1 MSEKDSPEQLKMNI
15 PSPTNKYLYYW
26 LKTVSILVI
35 VNKKIVWNK
44 VKLKKKKKVIH
55 RGLFL

>member
-44 VKLKKKKKVIH
+44 VKLKKKK
-55 RGLFL
+55 GNP